1 MVGDLLM
8 EVMTMADDWYET
20 VYENNHEVVNE
31 FIRKKQ
37 STGCS
42 HRTLNSYSRTLKKFF
57 HEQFPDLTPS
67 EVTVRHIEDY
77 VVSLDQRGLSQ
88 NTKRRY
94 LESLS
99 AFYDWTM
106 KRPRFEDITGN
117 PAAVVLEDIPKK
129 IRERPDCATWENAT
143 KIIHEMTDPRNKTV
157 AILLAKTGCRVSEA
171 LELKMDDLMLDDG
184 FIRLRKRKGGKQT
197 VVPIDEETIQAI
209 ERFKFIRPKHG
220 DSDYLFLSI
229 RGNRVSKTQV
239 QRAVKRAAVEA
250 DVMEPGEDR
259 FHKKFTPHTYRTV
272 FTTLMRNQGMKQHI
286 LRYIRGD
293 AASETMDIYTR
304 VDREDA
310 REEYLKCIK
319 VLAI

>member
-1 MVGDLLM
+1 M
-8 EVMTMADDWYET
+8 EVMTMADNWYET
-20 VYENNHEVVNE
+20 VYENKHDVVKE

-42 HRTLNSYSRTLKKFF
+42 HRTLNSYSRTRKKFF
-57 HEQFPDLTPS
+57 HDQFPDLTPS
-67 EVTVRHIEDY
+67 EVTVQHIEDY
-77 VVSLDQRGLSQ
+77 VVTLDQRGLSQ

-106 KRPRFEDITGN
+106 KRPRFEDSTGN
-117 PAAVVLEDIPKK
+117 PAAVVLADIPKK
-129 IRERPDCATWENAT
+129 IRELPDCATWENGA

-157 AILLAKTGCRVSEA
+157 AVLLPKTGCRGSEA
-171 LELKMDDLMLDDG
+171 LEVNINDLMLENG
-184 FIRLRKRKGGKQT
+184 FVRLRERKGGKQT
-197 VVPIDEETIQAI
+197 VVPVDEETIQAI
-209 ERFKFIRPKHG
+209 ERFKFTRPTNG

-239 QRAVKRAAVEA
+239 QRAVKDAAVEA
-250 DVMEPGEDR
+250 GVMERGEDR
-259 FHKKFTPHTYRTV
+259 FLKKFTPHTYRTV
-272 FTTLMRNQGMKQHI
+272 FTTLLRNQGMKQHI

-304 VDREDA
+304 VDREGA
-310 REEYLKCIK
+310 RKEFLDCINPS
-319 VLAI
+319 VSE